1 MYDNNNSQN
10 YRYLDKITRAL
21 ATNSKEESL
30 DLEYDGPEEKEWMQ
44 QWKLRTSSSDQI
56 LEKIISKIQKADK
69 GQKIEKMQLKKNG
82 IYVGKYKLDDVQY
95 PIAIYSEKDQID
107 GLTKIVVNEVSEL
120 KNKENSQ
127 HIKAE
132 ETFIKYLVIAFY
144 EDGATDPSLMIQIEK
159 FDYSKIQ
166 NTKEKWLKFLTILT
180 KENDID
186 EIYLN
191 DVPWTSQ
198 FDNYFINESC
208 YPDEACCYKASSKI
222 LEDYKTSTQRSNQI
236 IIAQSLSSSCDNLVA
251 TTNYQ
256 TGIDII
262 DKSLKE
268 HKLPIM
274 VGVHH
279 PKFNKAKRLWYDECS
294 GNTPTVTNHY
304 IVIVGLGFDR
314 SKNKKYYLFYE
325 VGTSWPDKGK
335 SKENKLYVE
344 NNHLIVG
351 ETKFVDKIG
360 YYTITEVRKNNGKI
374 Y

>member
-144 EDGATDPSLMIQIEK
+144 EDGINDPVLMIQIEK
-159 FDYSKIQ
+159 FDMSKLQ
-166 NTKEKWLKFLTILT
+166 NTKEKWLEFLNILVRND
-180 KENDID
+180 ERPNDILITAD
-186 EIYLN
+186 WI
-191 DVPWTSQ
+191 SQ
-198 FDNYFINESC
+198 FSSEIKGRACHWCSGPGKCCNEGTPCSTCPENSSKLCCNVICNDTTLITTCDSC
-208 YPDEACCYKASSKI
+208 KQGNICDENQCKSNNCCYQAC
-222 LEDYKTSTQRSNQI
+222 
-236 IIAQSLSSSCDNLVA
+236 LSMIEKFNV
-251 TTNYQ
+251 TTNRAQ
-256 TGIDII
+256 AIDIATLI
-262 DKSLKE
+262 TNSSWKTQSDLQANAEKFQESVDYVDATLASGK
-268 HKLPIM
+268 PVII
-274 VGVHH
+274 GVHY
-279 PKFNKAKRLWYDECS
+279 N
-294 GNTPTVTNHY
+294 N
-304 IVIVGLGFDR
+304 
-314 SKNKKYYLFYE
+314 NKKYTYNAKKRL
-325 VGTSWPDKGK
+325 SIIW
-335 SKENKLYVE
+335 
-344 NNHLIVG
+344 
-351 ETKFVDKIG
+351 
-360 YYTITEVRKNNGKI
+360 
-374 Y
+374 